1 MIGLF
6 DPETWLDLAAHAEE
20 SGRRGAFLEIARLL
34 EDSVD
39 VVNLIRLF
47 RRFQADHLAWR
58 QVWADAPE
66 MRPRAALLHALRLA
80 LISEIWRLGTRI
92 PEFAPRDGLSRDILL
107 RRLFRLD
114 IPAVLDDLAEIFPK
128 DPDPTEGLDFGE
140 PPGRLPQ
147 RAYAR
152 EHEEIFAPIGR
163 LFALVREIGIALVHE
178 VGAFG

>member
-1 MIGLF
+1 
-6 DPETWLDLAAHAEE
+6 
-20 SGRRGAFLEIARLL
+20 
-34 EDSVD
+34 
-39 VVNLIRLF
+39 
-47 RRFQADHLAWR
+47 
-58 QVWADAPE
+58 